1 MNTFQLNCFLAVCDS
16 LNFARAA
23 EKLGITQPAVTHQ
36 IHTLEDEL
44 DVKLFN
50 RSTRSV
56 QLTPAGIL
64 FLNDAREILEIS
76 MRAKR
81 RFHNPDI
88 QHIEKFVLGAQN
100 SFYLTPFCQ
109 VFRSMHEKY
118 PFLHPRFDL
127 GLISYL
133 YRMLDEESLDGII
146 GFQEP
151 FSQKVAFSFREFGKV
166 PMFCVCPSS
175 HPFALRKSI
184 RIQDTAGEKL
194 ILTEMPRLPSSITEF
209 HRVLLEGR
217 DVSDICL
224 SASHETSLFLTESGF
239 GISFL
244 PAISIPSHP
253 GLAFVPIEDW
263 KKLSFGIYYKNA
275 PRSSPLSHFI
285 QLARKELNLPHTAHS

>member
-100 SFYLTPFCQ
+100 SFYLAPFCQ

-194 ILTEMPRLPSSITEF
+194 ILTEMPRL
-209 HRVLLEGR
+209 
-217 DVSDICL
+217 

>member
-194 ILTEMPRLPSSITEF
+194 ILTEMPRL
-209 HRVLLEGR
+209 
-217 DVSDICL
+217 

-253 GLAFVPIEDW
+253 SLAFVPIEDW

>member
-194 ILTEMPRLPSSITEF
+194 ILTEMPRL
-209 HRVLLEGR
+209 
-217 DVSDICL
+217 

>member
-127 GLISYL
+127 GLISNL

-194 ILTEMPRLPSSITEF
+194 ILTEMPR
-209 HRVLLEGR
+209 
-217 DVSDICL
+217 L

>member
-44 DVKLFN
+44 EVKLFN

-56 QLTPAGIL
+56 QITPAGIL
-64 FLNDAREILEIS
+64 FLNDAREILAIS
-76 MRAKR
+76 MRARR

-88 QHIEKFVLGAQN
+88 QHIEKFVLGAQS
-100 SFYLTPFCQ
+100 SFYLAPFSQ

-127 GLISYL
+127 GLVSYL
-133 YRMLDEESLDGII
+133 YQMLDEESLDGII

-151 FSQKVAFSFREFGKV
+151 FSQKVSFSFREFEKV

-175 HPFALRKSI
+175 HPFAARKSI
-184 RIQDTAGEKL
+184 HIQDTVGEKL
-194 ILTEMPRLPSSITEF
+194 VLTEMPRLPAAITEF
-209 HRVLLEGR
+209 QRTLLQSR

-244 PAISIPSHP
+244 PAIHIPCHP
-253 GLAFVPIEDW
+253 GLAFIPIEDW
-263 KKLSFGIYYKNA
+263 KKIPFGIYYKSS

-285 QLARKELNLPHTAHS
+285 QLARKELDLPQTACT

>member
-88 QHIEKFVLGAQN
+88 
-100 SFYLTPFCQ
+100 
-109 VFRSMHEKY
+109 RS
-118 PFLHPRFDL
+118 
-127 GLISYL
+127 S
-133 YRMLDEESLDGII
+133 RM
-146 GFQEP
+146 
-151 FSQKVAFSFREFGKV
+151 
-166 PMFCVCPSS
+166 
-175 HPFALRKSI
+175 
-184 RIQDTAGEKL
+184 
-194 ILTEMPRLPSSITEF
+194 LPSSYPDF
-209 HRVLLEGR
+209 P
-217 DVSDICL
+217 D
-224 SASHETSLFLTESGF
+224 
-239 GISFL
+239 
-244 PAISIPSHP
+244 
-253 GLAFVPIEDW
+253 
-263 KKLSFGIYYKNA
+263 
-275 PRSSPLSHFI
+275 
-285 QLARKELNLPHTAHS
+285 

>member
-1 MNTFQLNCFLAVCDS
+1 
-16 LNFARAA
+16 
-23 EKLGITQPAVTHQ
+23 
-36 IHTLEDEL
+36 
-44 DVKLFN
+44 
-50 RSTRSV
+50 
-56 QLTPAGIL
+56 
-64 FLNDAREILEIS
+64 
-76 MRAKR
+76 
-81 RFHNPDI
+81 
-88 QHIEKFVLGAQN
+88 
-100 SFYLTPFCQ
+100 
-109 VFRSMHEKY
+109 MHEKY

-194 ILTEMPRLPSSITEF
+194 ILTEMPRL
-209 HRVLLEGR
+209 
-217 DVSDICL
+217 

-253 GLAFVPIEDW
+253 SLAFVPIEDW